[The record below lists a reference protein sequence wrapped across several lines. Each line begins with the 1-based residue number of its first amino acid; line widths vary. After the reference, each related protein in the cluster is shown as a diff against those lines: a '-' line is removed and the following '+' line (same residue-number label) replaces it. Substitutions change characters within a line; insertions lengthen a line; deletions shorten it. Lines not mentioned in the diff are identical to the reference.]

1 MWFHKY
7 PFLPPAASLAT
18 CLFGGCWL
26 VVVGWCGWAR
36 GAFNSLSAHKE
47 RRAGSRMDVSLP
59 FYYLPVHRSIPPP
72 HVQLLAG
79 GGCCC
84 WGKRGGTHTLYPLK
98 NEPRHVFGYITYGS
112 TFHSY
117 SSTVRPVHRTIPARA
132 AACWWLLLPVSA
144 AACCWSFLS
153 WSKLAAFVTI
163 GSLPTSCP
171 FAYGMFVNFS
181 PRTHRL

>member
-1 MWFHKY
+1 M
-7 PFLPPAASLAT
+7 
-18 CLFGGCWL
+18 GGQ
-26 VVVGWCGWAR
+26 G
-36 GAFNSLSAHKE
+36 E
-47 RRAGSRMDVSLP
+47 
-59 FYYLPVHRSIPPP
+59 RSIACQHTKKDGQVVEWMYLFHSTTCPYTVPSPSP